1 MDAYSGTI
9 SMLLLVVF
17 FCCFFVVFFKLSYT
31 SKNVTVINKLELK
44 HSAALPTGAGRCV
57 RRSCPE
63 HTPQRKTAG
72 RSGPTHTTVSHPSN
86 RWRLLA
92 SQPLEHT
99 TRLGNSTPSS
109 HTYSTIKTELEKYSY
124 KMITFKKTV
133 LAQKGVI
140 II

>member
-1 MDAYSGTI
+1 MCEEELSSTHTTEENCRE
-9 SMLLLVVF
+9 V
-17 FCCFFVVFFKLSYT
+17 LSYT
-31 SKNVTVINKLELK
+31 HNNLS
-44 HSAALPTGAGRCV
+44 
-57 RRSCPE
+57 
-63 HTPQRKTAG
+63 
-72 RSGPTHTTVSHPSN
+72 SHLSN
-86 RWRLLA
+86 GRLLVA
-92 SQPLEHT
+92 SQPLEHA